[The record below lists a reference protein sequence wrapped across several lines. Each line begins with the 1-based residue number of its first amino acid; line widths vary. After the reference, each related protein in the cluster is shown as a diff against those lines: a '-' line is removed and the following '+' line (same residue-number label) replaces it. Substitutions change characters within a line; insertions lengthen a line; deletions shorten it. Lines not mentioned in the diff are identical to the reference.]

1 MVGAVDGSSPV
12 SAAAARG
19 SALAVPVP
27 AGPCTALVS
36 GGAGATGEPLVEIC
50 ELPPRAPAAGRF
62 AFCLACPAASRDT
75 KRCRTLAARL
85 PMKSFSL
92 WRSFVWSGLLAC
104 LAGCATL
111 APGPTVGL
119 SVVNLRPLQSTV
131 LETGLELTLRLTN
144 ESAQPLVLAGSTHK
158 LYLNDSYVGRAVSN
172 ERVTVPA
179 FGTATPA
186 VTVYLENLTLLRK
199 AAEFAQ
205 APQLAYRLDSRLH
218 PADGAAFGDVR
229 ARASGELDLAGLGLT
244 PPPAGR

>member
-1 MVGAVDGSSPV
+1 
-12 SAAAARG
+12 
-19 SALAVPVP
+19 
-27 AGPCTALVS
+27 
-36 GGAGATGEPLVEIC
+36 
-50 ELPPRAPAAGRF
+50 
-62 AFCLACPAASRDT
+62 
-75 KRCRTLAARL
+75 
-85 PMKSFSL
+85 MKSFPL
-92 WRSFVWSGLLAC
+92 WRSLVWSALLAC

-158 LYLNDSYVGRAVSN
+158 LYLNDSFVGRAVSN

-199 AAEFAQ
+199 ATEFAQ
-205 APQLAYRLDSRLH
+205 APKLAYRLESRLH
-218 PADGAAFGDVR
+218 PADGAAFGDVL
-229 ARASGELDLAGLGLT
+229 ARATGELDLAGLGLT

>member
-1 MVGAVDGSSPV
+1 M
-12 SAAAARG
+12 
-19 SALAVPVP
+19 PVP
-27 AGPCTALVS
+27 AGPRTALVS
-36 GGAGATGEPLVEIC
+36 GVGSATGEAWVAIF
-50 ELPPRAPAAGRF
+50 ELPQGRRRGAVCFLPRLRGR
-62 AFCLACPAASRDT
+62 
-75 KRCRTLAARL
+75 RTRYEPRPHTGGPI
-85 PMKSFSL
+85 PMKSFPL
-92 WRSFVWSGLLAC
+92 WRSLVCSGLLAC
-104 LAGCATL
+104 FAGCATL
-111 APGPTVGL
+111 APGPTVGV
-119 SVVNLRPLQSTV
+119 SVVNLRPLQSTI

-199 AAEFAQ
+199 ATEFAQ
-205 APQLAYRLDSRLH
+205 APQLTYRLECRLH